1 MPSDSKPLQTSGS
14 QLKEMLAKMGR
25 PLKPDDRFEK
35 LELLELLVEVINYYL
50 RGAGKVALTLPELNA
65 FLGREAMSEAPDY
78 KEALSKI
85 IQICLQQRHRLG
97 EYVGPRNTAM
107 LDSLLALVVMEDP
120 KDEAG
125 ELAITPIPKRRR
137 VESNTEGVGM
147 LEDVAAKDTLLA
159 DLKRLVPLQVV
170 LAIGN
175 VGDDSSE
182 ATAKRKAEAQK
193 EVDRILE
200 ADRTGQQILVGG
212 NAEERRVAFRNI
224 VLLLHPD
231 LAFVSADDARAIE
244 ALNVSLKAFVQS
256 EIGSAK

>member
-14 QLKEMLAKMGR
+14 QLKEMLVKMGR
-25 PLKPDDRFEK
+25 PLQPDDRFEK
-35 LELLELLVEVINYYL
+35 LELLELLAEVINYYL

-65 FLGREAMSEAPDY
+65 FLVREAMSEAPDY

-85 IQICLQQRHRLG
+85 IQICLQQRNRLG

-137 VESNTEGVGM
+137 VESNTAGVGM
-147 LEDVAAKDTLLA
+147 LENVAAKETLLA

-170 LAIGN
+170 LAIGD
-175 VGDDSSE
+175 VSDDSSE

-193 EVDRILE
+193 EVDRVLE
-200 ADRTGQQILVGG
+200 ADRTGQPILVGS

-244 ALNVSLKAFVQS
+244 ALSVSLKAFVQS